1 MLKRILFLFSF
12 LFCISQVNQ
21 SLFASSNIQK
31 DTIQQLIDSCIQL
44 RKDSY
49 QLSNQL
55 CEKTIKKAIKELN
68 YKHLPK
74 LYKVKGVNFWY
85 QSLYDSTMVYYRK
98 SLSLYKQAGSKL
110 DVGKMTINIGT
121 VYEKKSQFD
130 KAVSYLLEG
139 LKIYESINYER
150 GYGGVYQSLGNI
162 FFRQEQFNKAQKYY
176 NKAIKSNLKANKNI
190 SGLLINLGAVKQAVK
205 DYEGARDCYFRAIEE
220 VKDLDNKVLLGNAN
234 YNLGYFFR
242 VTNQLDSA
250 YFYLKESEKIRKEIG
265 SHEGLIYS
273 KFEIAQIEI
282 TKKNY
287 KLAEQYINQIYQ
299 IAQDNGA
306 IDWMLDII
314 PELIHLNKLKGN
326 YKKALILQDKLI
338 EMKDSINIMEV
349 KEKLNVLLEK
359 YEKEQ
364 REKEIELLE
373 KKTEIQKLKLGK
385 KNAWIIILLFILLL
399 GFFAVFVSLRIN
411 RLRADHR
418 IMDLRQKVLL
428 TQMNPHFLFNALT
441 SIQSFILDERN
452 IEANNYLARLASLVR
467 GILENSR
474 EEFVSLQVELDT
486 LSDYIEMQKLR
497 FENDIS
503 YQFELDER
511 IDINEVLVPPMLA
524 QPFVENALIHGK
536 LRNNPEAKIL
546 IKVELLEKKQSIKFQ
561 IIDNGIG
568 IDAAMKQSGDKVHR
582 SLATSIAMDRVKI
595 YNFKSKSKM
604 NFEIIDLKHIDPN
617 LTGTKVAYTIPLV
630 NEV

>member
-1 MLKRILFLFSF
+1 M
-12 LFCISQVNQ
+12 
-21 SLFASSNIQK
+21 
-31 DTIQQLIDSCIQL
+31 
-44 RKDSY
+44 
-49 QLSNQL
+49 
-55 CEKTIKKAIKELN
+55 
-68 YKHLPK
+68 
-74 LYKVKGVNFWY
+74 
-85 QSLYDSTMVYYRK
+85 
-98 SLSLYKQAGSKL
+98 
-110 DVGKMTINIGT
+110 
-121 VYEKKSQFD
+121 
-130 KAVSYLLEG
+130 
-139 LKIYESINYER
+139 
-150 GYGGVYQSLGNI
+150 
-162 FFRQEQFNKAQKYY
+162 
-176 NKAIKSNLKANKNI
+176 
-190 SGLLINLGAVKQAVK
+190 
-205 DYEGARDCYFRAIEE
+205 
-220 VKDLDNKVLLGNAN
+220 
-234 YNLGYFFR
+234 
-242 VTNQLDSA
+242 
-250 YFYLKESEKIRKEIG
+250 
-265 SHEGLIYS
+265 IYS

-299 IAQDNGA
+299 IAQDNSA